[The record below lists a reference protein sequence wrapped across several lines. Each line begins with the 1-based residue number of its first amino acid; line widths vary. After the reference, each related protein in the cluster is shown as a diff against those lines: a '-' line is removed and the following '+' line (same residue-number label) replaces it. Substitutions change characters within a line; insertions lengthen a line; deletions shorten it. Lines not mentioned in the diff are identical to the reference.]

1 MTDLIARIRRIEFTD
16 AMIGGVIGFLIA
28 GAVFSSIQVVAMEI
42 SERDRIERETLLNAL
57 HHAEAF
63 QRKWECTMETI
74 IDGCKR
80 MELRVR
86 P

>member
-1 MTDLIARIRRIEFTD
+1 MQILARIRRIEFTD
-16 AMIGGVIGFLIA
+16 AMIGGIVTLFIVGC
-28 GAVFSSIQVVAMEI
+28 VFSIFQLASIERA
-42 SERDRIERETLLNAL
+42 ERDRIERETLLSAL